1 MSDRAIAHVTVHGR
15 VQGVG
20 YRAWVEDQ
28 AILNGLDGWVRNRS
42 DGSVEAVFAGPADDV
57 AAMVAACRKG
67 PPAAR
72 VDDVIDATGM
82 TDQLKLRRPGE
93 SFSVLPT
100 A

>member
-1 MSDRAIAHVTVHGR
+1 MTDRAIVHVTVRGR

-28 AILNGLDGWVRNRS
+28 AILNGLDGWVRNRT

-57 AAMVAACRKG
+57 VAMVTACRKG

-72 VDDVIDATGM
+72 VDDMIDGAGT

-100 A
+100 V